1 MIQPNVPKMSS
12 NPENDEEKKE
22 ENMEKREKVF
32 NTFRKFESV
41 RDEELFNKAID
52 FVFENKMTAAEV
64 DQIFHDVRYSID
76 DLTTAVKKRVELR
89 KVVDLCDHQSTV

>member
-1 MIQPNVPKMSS
+1 M
-12 NPENDEEKKE
+12 EE
-22 ENMEKREKVF
+22 RARIT
-32 NTFRKFESV
+32 NTYRKFESV
-41 RDEELFNKAID
+41 REEELFNKAVD

-64 DQIFHDVRYSID
+64 NQTFHDVRYSID

>member
-1 MIQPNVPKMSS
+1 MIQSNVPKMPS

-64 DQIFHDVRYSID
+64 NRTFHDVRYSIE
-76 DLTTAVKKRVELR
+76 DLTTAAKKQVELR
-89 KVVDLCDHQSTV
+89 KVADLCDHQSAV